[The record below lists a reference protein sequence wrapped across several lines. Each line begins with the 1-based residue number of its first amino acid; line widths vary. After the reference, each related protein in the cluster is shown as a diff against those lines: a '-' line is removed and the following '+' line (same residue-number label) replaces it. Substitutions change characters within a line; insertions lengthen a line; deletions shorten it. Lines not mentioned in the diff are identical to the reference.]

1 MLRMPARNPAVAS
14 SNIVAQ
20 LKAVTFSYRNTPNVL
35 ENVSLTIPGGE
46 FRYLVGPSGA
56 GKSSLLRL
64 LFMDTYPTDGSV
76 LLFGSDVQKTNAKER
91 ATIRQKIG
99 IVFQDFR
106 LLNNLSLADNVALP
120 RLISGENL
128 QVAREEALELIRWV
142 GLDHRINSAPQTLS
156 GGERQRIAIARAVI
170 NRPKLLIGDEPTGSV
185 DDAMGDRLLTLFE
198 YLNRI
203 GTTII
208 LATHSKSLI
217 DRFPHPVITLEDG
230 RLIEDQKF

>member
-35 ENVSLTIPGGE
+35 KNVSLTIPGGE

-91 ATIRQKIG
+91 AIIRQKIG

-142 GLDHRINSAPQTLS
+142 GLDHRINSPPQTLS

-185 DDAMGDRLLTLFE
+185 DDAMGDRLLSLFE

-230 RLIEDQKF
+230 RLIED

>member
-1 MLRMPARNPAVAS
+1 MPARNPAVAS

-20 LKAVTFSYRNTPNVL
+20 LKAVTFSYRDALNVL

-230 RLIEDQKF
+230 RLIED

>member
-1 MLRMPARNPAVAS
+1 MPARNPAVAS

-230 RLIEDQKF
+230 RLIED

>member
-1 MLRMPARNPAVAS
+1 MPARNPAVAS

-185 DDAMGDRLLTLFE
+185 DDAMGDRLLSLFE

-230 RLIEDQKF
+230 RLIED

>member
-14 SNIVAQ
+14 SNIAAQ
-20 LKAVTFSYRNTPNVL
+20 LKSVTFSYRNTPNVL

-230 RLIEDQKF
+230 RLIED

>member
-1 MLRMPARNPAVAS
+1 MPARNPAVAS

-76 LLFGSDVQKTNAKER
+76 LLFGSDVQKTKAKER

-230 RLIEDQKF
+230 RLIED

>member
-20 LKAVTFSYRNTPNVL
+20 VKAVTFSYRNTPNVL

-99 IVFQDFR
+99 IVFYR
-106 LLNNLSLADNVALP
+106 C
-120 RLISGENL
+120 
-128 QVAREEALELIRWV
+128 
-142 GLDHRINSAPQTLS
+142 
-156 GGERQRIAIARAVI
+156 
-170 NRPKLLIGDEPTGSV
+170 
-185 DDAMGDRLLTLFE
+185 
-198 YLNRI
+198 
-203 GTTII
+203 
-208 LATHSKSLI
+208 
-217 DRFPHPVITLEDG
+217 RFPRS
-230 RLIEDQKF
+230 RLRLDE

>member
-76 LLFGSDVQKTNAKER
+76 LLFGSDVQNTNAKER

-230 RLIEDQKF
+230 RLIED

>member
-185 DDAMGDRLLTLFE
+185 DDAMGDRLLSLFE

-230 RLIEDQKF
+230 RLIED

>member
-230 RLIEDQKF
+230 RLIED

>member
-1 MLRMPARNPAVAS
+1 MLRMPARNPAVAP

-20 LKAVTFSYRNTPNVL
+20 LKAVTFSYRDAPNVL

-230 RLIEDQKF
+230 RLIED